1 MAEDTR
7 LKKEV
12 FKSEIKNIGPF
23 EIEFYING
31 QEVIDRVKVQT
42 QKAIAEAK

>member
-7 LKKEV
+7 REKQVLKSLIE
-12 FKSEIKNIGPF
+12 SIDPI

-31 QEVIDRVKVQT
+31 QEVIDRVKVLT
-42 QKAIAEAK
+42 EKAI